1 MIALNRYTCNMAIDK
16 YETQEKIV
24 ERFAEVMFYLTD
36 EEDMKNE
43 EEIAMDE
50 YRAFASIMTGSLD
63 LKVVEVSEDG
73 LITVNM
79 RILDLEEYVEK
90 ILSE

>member
-1 MIALNRYTCNMAIDK
+1 MAIDK
-16 YETQEKIV
+16 YEMQEKIV
-24 ERFAEVMFYLTD
+24 ERLAEVLFNLTD
-36 EEDMKNE
+36 EEDMKGE

-50 YRAFASIMTGSLD
+50 YRAFALIMTGSLD
-63 LKVVEVSEDG
+63 LKVVGVDEDG

-79 RILDLEEYVEK
+79 RILDLKEYVEK

>member
-1 MIALNRYTCNMAIDK
+1 MATDK
-16 YETQEKIV
+16 YEIQEKIV

-63 LKVVEVSEDG
+63 LKVVDVSEDG

-90 ILSE
+90 ILSD